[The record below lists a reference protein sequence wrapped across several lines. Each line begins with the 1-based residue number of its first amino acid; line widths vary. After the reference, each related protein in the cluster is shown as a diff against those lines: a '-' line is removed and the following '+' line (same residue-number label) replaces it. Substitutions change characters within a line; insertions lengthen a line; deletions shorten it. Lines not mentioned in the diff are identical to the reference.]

1 MKPSRL
7 LLSGSLF
14 LATWMTSGLALS
26 QTSGERSD
34 TIHPDLNESKGGS
47 KSERNQSGVPL
58 PKNDPSSGTVEEGK
72 SGSSDVVTPRSSK
85 TPTKGSSANT
95 TKGKDTDRPNQT
107 EPPSPR

>member
-7 LLSGSLF
+7 VLSGSLF

-58 PKNDPSSGTVEEGK
+58 PKNDPSSGL
-72 SGSSDVVTPRSSK
+72 SR
-85 TPTKGSSANT
+85 
-95 TKGKDTDRPNQT
+95 KGKAGQAIW
-107 EPPSPR
+107 

>member
-26 QTSGERSD
+26 QTSGGRSD

-47 KSERNQSGVPL
+47 QSERNQSGVP
-58 PKNDPSSGTVEEGK
+58 
-72 SGSSDVVTPRSSK
+72 RCRK
-85 TPTKGSSANT
+85 TIASHTRHDLS
-95 TKGKDTDRPNQT
+95 
-107 EPPSPR
+107 